1 LFRSYRIVSRTKRD
15 FLFVRRNYDTIIAGT
30 QLFVLLFVTTAIVYE
45 TWHWHNLAIGNYG
58 DR

>member
-1 LFRSYRIVSRTKRD
+1 MKRD

-30 QLFVLLFVTTAIVYE
+30 QLFVFLFVTTAVVYE
-45 TWHWHNLAIGNYG
+45 TQHWHNPAIGNYG